1 MLYFKL
7 FRLNNWVKNLFIIFP
22 IFFSKELFDFNKIL
36 PILISV
42 FAFSC
47 ITSFVYILNDIFDIN
62 YDKNH
67 PLKKN
72 RPIASGIISKKKAIL
87 LGLFSFLLGVL
98 ILFFLSKE
106 SLFLSCF
113 YFV

>member
-67 PLKKN
+67 PLKKKPPYCFWYYIKKEGN
-72 RPIASGIISKKKAIL
+72 PFRFVFFPIRGVNFILFIKRIIIS
-87 LGLFSFLLGVL
+87 
-98 ILFFLSKE
+98 
-106 SLFLSCF
+106 
-113 YFV
+113 